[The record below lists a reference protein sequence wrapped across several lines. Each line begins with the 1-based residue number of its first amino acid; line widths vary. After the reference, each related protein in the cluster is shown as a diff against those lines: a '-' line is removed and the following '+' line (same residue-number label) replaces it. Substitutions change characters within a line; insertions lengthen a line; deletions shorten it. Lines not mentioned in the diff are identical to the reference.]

1 VTTRIDAHQ
10 HFWRLARGDYG
21 WLTPA
26 LGPIHRDFMPADLEP
41 LIAAA
46 GVERTVLVQA
56 APTTTETDFLLAL
69 GEGTPFVAGVV
80 GWMDFE
86 ASDARHRIGALAAR
100 PKLVGLRPMIQD
112 LADDR
117 WMLNPNIAPAIDAM
131 IEEGLTFDALV
142 MPRHLPVLREFVARH
157 PGLDIVIDHAAKPAI
172 ADGAFDDWARAIR
185 ALAAETRLTCKLSG
199 LATEAGP
206 GWSVETLKPYAE
218 VLIEAFGA
226 DRLMWGSDWPV
237 LNLNGDYAGWA
248 TAAEA
253 LTAGLS
259 DDERVAIF
267 GQTATVC
274 YGLDRA

>member
-10 HFWRLARGDYG
+10 HFWRLARGDYA

-26 LGPIHRDFMPADLEP
+26 LGTIHRDFMPADLAP

-56 APTTTETDFLLAL
+56 APTTAETDFLLAL

-117 WMLNPNIAPAIDAM
+117 WMLNPNIAPALDAM

-142 MPRHLPVLREFVARH
+142 MPRHLPILREFVARH
-157 PGLDIVIDHAAKPAI
+157 PGLDIVIDHGAKPAI
-172 ADGAFDDWARAIR
+172 ADGGFDDWARAIR

-206 GWSVETLKPYAE
+206 GWSIETLKPYVE

-237 LNLNGDYAGWA
+237 LNLAGDYAGWA
-248 TAAEA
+248 SAAEA

-259 DDERVAIF
+259 DDERAAIF
-267 GQTATVC
+267 GQTATVF